1 MRPMVKIRARARHQ
15 SGEMNGLESRYAAHL
30 QMRQLTG
37 QIASYRFEAVK
48 LRLAKKTFLTVD
60 FWVVMPDGHV
70 ELHEVKGFWEDDARV
85 KTKVAAEMFHE
96 FTFVG
101 VSWDRRAGWQYEKFG
116 ERRDE

>member
-1 MRPMVKIRARARHQ
+1 MRPLLKIRARKRHVE
-15 SGEMNGLESRYAAHL
+15 GEMNGLEARYAAHL
-30 QMRQLTG
+30 HMRQHTG

-60 FWVVMPDGHV
+60 FWVVMPDGNV
-70 ELHEVKGFWEDDARV
+70 ELHEVKGHWEDDARV

-101 VSWDRRAGWQYEKFG
+101 VTYDRRTGWQYEQFG
-116 ERRDE
+116 G